1 MVSCLAASWAK
12 KVEKIGKIVVS
23 LGFQKGRL
31 ALFGLFFTFPVL
43 HCHGVSLSGSR
54 VFVAWLAASWA
65 KKVEKS
71 RENGSFSRISEGMFG
86 TFWAYFYTFYI
97 YNVSLSGQLA
107 AASNSYLK
115 KVKKK

>member
-1 MVSCLAASWAK
+1 VFWRLAGRK
-12 KVEKIGKIVVS
+12 
-23 LGFQKGRL
+23 LGQKG
-31 ALFGLFFTFPVL
+31 G
-43 HCHGVSLSGSR
+43 
-54 VFVAWLAASWA
+54 
-65 KKVEKS
+65 KS

-115 KVKKK
+115 KVEK